1 LGLGFVGNLLDVFRT
16 RRRLILNTSAAP
28 SIARRY
34 VGEALDD
41 LPRDI
46 VEPVS
51 LMVSELASNCVQHA
65 ETDFTVSIERTER
78 EIRVDV
84 ADTGGGGVAPRDP
97 QGTEATGRG
106 LRIVEQ
112 LSDAW
117 GVTKPVGHDG
127 SDVWFVVN
135 LRSR

>member
-1 LGLGFVGNLLDVFRT
+1 MFRI
-16 RRRLILNTSAAP
+16 RRRLIRKSSAAP
-28 SIARRY
+28 AAARRY
-34 VGEALDD
+34 VGETLDD
-41 LPRDI
+41 LPRDV

-65 ETDFTVSIERTER
+65 ETDFTVSIERTEH

-84 ADTGGGGVAPRDP
+84 ADGGGGGVARRDP
-97 QGTEATGRG
+97 PPTEPTGRG

-127 SDVWFVVN
+127 SEVWFVVH
-135 LRSR
+135 LSSD